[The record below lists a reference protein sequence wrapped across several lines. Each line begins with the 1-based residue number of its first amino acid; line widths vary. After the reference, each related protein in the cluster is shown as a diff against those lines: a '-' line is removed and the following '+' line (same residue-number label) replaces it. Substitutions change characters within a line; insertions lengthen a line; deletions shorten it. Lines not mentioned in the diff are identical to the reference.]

1 MSCRYDDLKTAQE
14 NIDLQTT
21 ILSRFDLIF
30 IVKDERSM
38 DRDKMIASHVLNVHK
53 NASAALDT
61 QEEDRKVHMAL
72 NLPDVF
78 CQHLVIVYTTV
89 LPRSSS
95 GCLSTMTGQYHR
107 NLAAIVLCKGTNELV
122 LKCRPFCSCA
132 LPGHALMQYWLTCCY
147 SSHLLW

>member
-61 QEEDRKVHMAL
+61 QEEDRKVHHMAL
-72 NLPDVF
+72 NLPDVS
-78 CQHLVIVYTTV
+78 CQHFVIVYTAV

-95 GCLSTMTGQYHR
+95 GCVQH
-107 NLAAIVLCKGTNELV
+107 
-122 LKCRPFCSCA
+122 
-132 LPGHALMQYWLTCCY
+132 
-147 SSHLLW
+147 